1 MFFLL
6 ILQMKVTGNNLTNI
20 CMVVY
25 KVAKTE
31 QNDQLFLEENILS
44 KSCLFFSTRV
54 LLFYDE
60 RKSSHSCESNRPFTV
75 VLSCLAVKW
84 K

>member
-1 MFFLL
+1 MVILWLWRFDSMFFLL

-44 KSCLFFSTRV
+44 KF
-54 LLFYDE
+54 
-60 RKSSHSCESNRPFTV
+60 V
-75 VLSCLAVKW
+75 V
-84 K
+84 

>member
-44 KSCLFFSTRV
+44 KF
-54 LLFYDE
+54 
-60 RKSSHSCESNRPFTV
+60 V
-75 VLSCLAVKW
+75 V
-84 K
+84 

>member
-1 MFFLL
+1 
-6 ILQMKVTGNNLTNI
+6 MKVTGNNLTNI

-44 KSCLFFSTRV
+44 KSCLFFSVTWV
-54 LLFYDE
+54 LLF
-60 RKSSHSCESNRPFTV
+60 
-75 VLSCLAVKW
+75 
-84 K
+84 

>member
-1 MFFLL
+1 
-6 ILQMKVTGNNLTNI
+6 MKVTGNNFTNI

-44 KSCLFFSTRV
+44 KSCLCFSTRV
-54 LLFYDE
+54 LLFCDE
-60 RKSSHSCESNRPFTV
+60 RKSSHSCEINSTFTV
-75 VLSCLAVKW
+75 ALSCLAIKW

>member
-1 MFFLL
+1 
-6 ILQMKVTGNNLTNI
+6 MKVTGNNLTNI

-44 KSCLFFSTRV
+44 KSCLFFSVTRV
-54 LLFYDE
+54 LLFFDE

-75 VLSCLAVKW
+75 VLSCLAFEW